1 MLAENINVSLRQR
14 VEEIGRLI
22 GNTPLFRINKLF
34 KKEGVEIYAKQE
46 WLQLGG
52 SVKARP
58 AYNIIAD
65 AIKNGKLS
73 TGSHLLDA
81 SSGNTAIAYA
91 AIGAAL
97 GIPVTICLPENASE
111 ERKISLKA
119 YGANLIYTSKF
130 GGTDEAQDKAKELF
144 KLNPD
149 KYYYADQYNN
159 ENNWKAHYNT
169 TAVEIFEQTDG
180 KVTHFVAGLGTT
192 GSFTGTGRRLK
203 ELKPDIS
210 LTSLQPNAAMHGLE
224 GWKHL
229 ETAIVPGIYDHSL
242 ADENIDIDTYASY
255 DIIKK
260 AAEEEGLLLSPSA
273 AANLVGA
280 IQVANKIEQG
290 VVVTLLPDNG
300 EKYWEVLN
308 LIFQ

>member
-1 MLAENINVSLRQR
+1 MLTENINLLLIQR
-14 VEEIGRLI
+14 VEEIGKLI

-65 AIKNGKLS
+65 AVKNGSLYP
-73 TGSHLLDA
+73 GMHLLDA

-111 ERKISLKA
+111 ERKTSLKA

-130 GGTDEAQDKAKELF
+130 GGTDEAQAKAKELF
-144 KLNPD
+144 SLNPE

-159 ENNWKAHYNT
+159 DNNWKAHYHS
-169 TAVEIFEQTDG
+169 TAVEIFNQTEG
-180 KVTHFVAGLGTT
+180 EITHFVAGLGTT

-203 ELKPDIS
+203 ELKPGIK
-210 LTSLQPNAAMHGLE
+210 LTSLQPDAALHGLE

-229 ETAIVPGIYDHSL
+229 ETAIVPGIYDATL
-242 ADENIDIDTYASY
+242 ADENIAVDTYASY

-260 AAEEEGLLLSPSA
+260 AAMEEGLLLSPSA

-280 IQVANKIEQG
+280 MQVANSIEKG